1 MNKKTW
7 RIIGRFALL
16 LLIQLLVLNHV
27 FLGGYT
33 FPMLYLLAI
42 LMLPTNMKRIPLLL
56 IAFGTGLLVDVMN
69 NMLGFH
75 ALACT
80 VVAMM
85 RILFADRILT
95 RGEPTAIDRPS
106 IYSVSPQYFISYM
119 LILVASFDLIFA
131 DPPYDKFDIKQILP
145 LVKLLNREG
154 VLVVSS
160 PIPLE
165 IPGLS
170 LLKSRKYASC
180 IISLFVL

>member
-119 LILVASFDLIFA
+119 LILVASFYLIF
-131 DPPYDKFDIKQILP
+131 FTVELFGFRSFGS
-145 LVKLLNREG
+145 VLLATIFST
-154 VLVVSS
+154 VVT
-160 PIPLE
+160 
-165 IPGLS
+165 S
-170 LLKSRKYASC
+170 LLA
-180 IISLFVL
+180 VLYQFIFLKKETI

>member
-119 LILVASFDLIFA
+119 LILVASFYLIF
-131 DPPYDKFDIKQILP
+131 FTVELFGFRSFGS
-145 LVKLLNREG
+145 VLLATIFST
-154 VLVVSS
+154 VVT
-160 PIPLE
+160 
-165 IPGLS
+165 S
-170 LLKSRKYASC
+170 LLA
-180 IISLFVL
+180 VLYQFIFLKKDTI

>member
-95 RGEPTAIDRPS
+95 RGEPIAIDRPS

-119 LILVASFDLIFA
+119 LILVASFYLIF
-131 DPPYDKFDIKQILP
+131 FTVELFGFRSFGS
-145 LVKLLNREG
+145 VLLATIFST
-154 VLVVSS
+154 VVT
-160 PIPLE
+160 
-165 IPGLS
+165 S
-170 LLKSRKYASC
+170 LLA
-180 IISLFVL
+180 VLYQFIFLKKETI